1 MTDSLNNI
9 LYDISIWSSSFDFLF
24 HKSIIYWVLWGYK
37 VQMNMYFFYFERKS
51 TFKVHFLPISNFW
64 LCTDDVHLLV
74 GRSVG
79 RSVCQSVCVA
89 TFYHLPQY
97 QQSQM
102 WYKILSLYTF
112 KTFSYAVVLVTLIF
126 DLGCH
131 TIVYRFFISYN
142 TIIQKATCL
151 VWTVSSFHQFGN
163 PLHTVDKEPSP
174 NHHQELE
181 LV

>member
-1 MTDSLNNI
+1 
-9 LYDISIWSSSFDFLF
+9 
-24 HKSIIYWVLWGYK
+24 
-37 VQMNMYFFYFERKS
+37 
-51 TFKVHFLPISNFW
+51 
-64 LCTDDVHLLV
+64 
-74 GRSVG
+74 
-79 RSVCQSVCVA
+79 
-89 TFYHLPQY
+89 
-97 QQSQM
+97 M

-142 TIIQKATCL
+142 TIIQKAIAGNYVL
-151 VWTVSSFHQFGN
+151 LEQFGN